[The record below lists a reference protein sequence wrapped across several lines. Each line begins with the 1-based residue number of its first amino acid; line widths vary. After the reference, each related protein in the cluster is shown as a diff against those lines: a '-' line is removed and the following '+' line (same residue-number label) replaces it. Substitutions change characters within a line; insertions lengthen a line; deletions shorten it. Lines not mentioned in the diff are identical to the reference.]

1 MFIVVAAMA
10 VSGPVT
16 AAFGQADGGA
26 EGGAEGGE
34 VRVEGNQRIES
45 ETVRQYM
52 KLDPGRPATDEDLD
66 NALKSLFDSGLFAD
80 VVIDRDGADMVV
92 RVVENPII
100 NRIVFEGNRR
110 ITDEDL
116 EAELELRPR
125 VVFTRARVQRDVL
138 RIIDIY
144 RRSGRFTANVEP
156 KVIELPQNRL
166 DLVFEIGE
174 GDLTEIS
181 DIAFIGNKA
190 FDDGDLREVI
200 QTKETAWYRFLTSG
214 DTYDPDR
221 LTFDRELL
229 RRHYLSEGYADFRV
243 ITAIAELTPEKDAF
257 FITFAL
263 SEGGRY
269 QFGEIGVDTEIDGVD
284 IDALRERLTVRTGEW
299 YNSEEV
305 ESSIGRLTDTLGDL
319 GYAHVEVEP
328 RVRRDGGSLTIDV
341 AFVINESPRV
351 IVERIDIVG
360 NVRTEDGVIR
370 REFLLVEGD
379 IFNTSKLRRS
389 RQRIVNLGFFDKV
402 EVTNDIGSADDRTV
416 VKVAVQERS
425 TGALSVGVGY
435 TTEGGAVTDL
445 GIRER
450 NLLGR
455 GQDLE
460 LRLEVG
466 AEKDQATLRFTE
478 PYFLDRELSAGFDVY
493 HAVRDL
499 QDESSYNS
507 ESSGIALRAGYAISE
522 HLFQRWT
529 YRLERLDITD
539 VGTNASSAVREQSGR
554 TTVSSIGQTL
564 LYDRRDNRLDP
575 TEGYSVRQ
583 KFVAAGVG
591 GDRRHLRTEMRA
603 DYYIPL
609 AEEWILAAEAE
620 GGYLFDLGDS
630 TRITERYYL
639 GGSSLRGFEVRG
651 VGPRDSGENGDSLG
665 GDWFYRGSLRMT
677 FPLGLPNELGL
688 RASTFVD
695 FGSVGGIEAGEG
707 ILDDSSMR
715 AAAGVGLGW
724 RTPLGPLTLSW
735 TWPIAK
741 ENFDKTERFR
751 LGIGTRF

>member
-1 MFIVVAAMA
+1 MLIAAAAMA
-10 VSGPVT
+10 AAGPVT
-16 AAFGQADGGA
+16 AARGQG
-26 EGGAEGGE
+26 GGE

-45 ETVRQYM
+45 ETVRQRM
-52 KLDPGRPATDEDLD
+52 KLDPDRPATDEDLD
-66 NALKSLFDSGLFAD
+66 GALKSLFDSGLFAD
-80 VVIDRDGADMVV
+80 VVIERDGAAIVV

-110 ITDEDL
+110 IGDEDL

-138 RIIDIY
+138 RIVDIY

-174 GDLTEIS
+174 GELTEIR
-181 DIAFIGNKA
+181 DIAFIGNRA

-200 QTKETAWYRFLTSG
+200 QTKESAWYRFLTSG

-243 ITAIAELTPEKDAF
+243 TTAVAELTPERDAF

-263 SEGGRY
+263 GEGGRY
-269 QFGEIGVDTEIDGVD
+269 QFGEIGIDTEIDGID

-299 YNSEEV
+299 YDSEEV
-305 ESSIGRLTDTLGDL
+305 ESSIGRVTDTLGDL

-328 RVRRDGGSLTIDV
+328 RVRRDAGSLTIDV
-341 AFVINESPRV
+341 TFVINESPRV
-351 IVERIDIVG
+351 TVERIDIAG
-360 NVRTEDGVIR
+360 NVRTEDEVIR

-379 IFNTSKLRRS
+379 VFNTSRLRRS

-416 VKVAVQERS
+416 VKAAVQERS
-425 TGALSVGVGY
+425 TGSLSVGVGY

-522 HLFQRWT
+522 HMFQRWT

-539 VGTNASSAVREQSGR
+539 VGAGASSSVREQSGR
-554 TTVSSIGQTL
+554 TTVSSVGQTL

-575 TEGYSVRQ
+575 SEGYSVRQ
-583 KFVAAGVG
+583 RVVAAGVG
-591 GDRRHLRTEMRA
+591 GDRRHLRTELRA

-609 AEEWILAAEAE
+609 AEEWILGAEAE

-639 GGSSLRGFEVRG
+639 GGASLRGFEARG

-735 TWPIAK
+735 TWPISK
-741 ENFDKTERFR
+741 EDFDKTERFR